1 MPGLFRTFVVAR
13 PPHSA
18 ACELSLLL
26 AELACVMSRLEEALV
41 ELAMACDAPSA
52 ALAAEA
58 IAAARRAR

>member
-1 MPGLFRTFVVAR
+1 MPGPFRTFVVAT

-41 ELAMACDAPSA
+41 ELSMACDPASA
-52 ALAAEA
+52 ALAAEV
-58 IAAARRAR
+58 IAVARRAG